1 MIADI
6 ALSGWR
12 AMMTKGSSGIGIE
25 IARVWATV
33 AASITL
39 AVRDPKAG
47 EPVAA
52 TITVATGNTSGPV
65 SRLDLAGLSAHC
77 ILCSTTSA

>member
-1 MIADI
+1 LIADI
-6 ALSGWR
+6 GLAGWR

-39 AVRDPKAG
+39 AVRGPKAG

-52 TITVATGNTSGPV
+52 ATGHTSGPV
-65 SRLDLAGLSAHC
+65 GGLDLASLSARY

>member
-6 ALSGWR
+6 GLAGWR

-39 AVRDPKAG
+39 AVRGPKAG

-52 TITVATGNTSGPV
+52 TITAATGNTSGRV
-65 SRLDLAGLSAHC
+65 GRLDLASFSARC
-77 ILCSTTSA
+77 ILCSTTST